1 MVAIKDAATEFLASR
16 RIAVTGVSRTPA
28 GHGGNTVLAG
38 LLARGFDAVP
48 VNPNTDEIDG
58 RPCYHSLA
66 EVPDG
71 VDAVVVATRA
81 ELAAETV
88 AECDRLGVRQV
99 WLHRSMG
106 AGSVSPDAV
115 AYGREHGMRVIAGGC
130 PLMFGETADRGH
142 RVMRGICRLT
152 GAVPREV

>member
-1 MVAIKDAATEFLASR
+1 MVAVKVAAQEFLAQR
-16 RIAVTGVSRTPA
+16 RIAVTGVSRDPK
-28 GHGGNTVLAG
+28 GHGSNAVVQG
-38 LLARGFDAVP
+38 LRRRGYEVFP

-88 AECDRLGVRQV
+88 AECDRLGFRQV